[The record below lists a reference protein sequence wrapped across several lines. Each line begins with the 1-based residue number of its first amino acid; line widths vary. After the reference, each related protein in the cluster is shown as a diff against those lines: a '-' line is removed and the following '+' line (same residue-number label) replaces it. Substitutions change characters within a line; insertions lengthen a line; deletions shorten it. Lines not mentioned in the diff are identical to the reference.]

1 MGLSTIEI
9 TIIVGWAVRGLAL
22 LSVGLLSKL
31 PGGLSRPLG
40 ISWFLLVVTF
50 FGSLAE
56 YNDLALP
63 YARLVEVAVASF
75 FVALQYS
82 ALFKQDPPSA
92 WIGTLLLVGSNV
104 LYACATVC
112 NNNQLEAGLIVIGGV
127 LAVCAMLCLRNIWV
141 HSLFFEWSM
150 MVAAGLFYATVAAQT
165 IFGPYVL
172 ASWDR
177 VAWTIIWEISITLFY
192 IAVAIGGFFWYARG
206 TPSGEIPSDWWDMVE
221 YAFATNA
228 WAEPKR
234 KISD

>member
-9 TIIVGWAVRGLAL
+9 AIIVGWAVRGLVL
-22 LSVGLLSKL
+22 LAVGFLSKI
-31 PGGLSRPLG
+31 PNGLSRPLG
-40 ISWFLLVVTF
+40 IAWLLLIVTF
-50 FGSLAE
+50 FGSVAE

-92 WIGTLLLVGSNV
+92 WTGTLFLVGSNV
-104 LYACATVC
+104 LYAFATVC
-112 NNNQLEAGLIVIGGV
+112 DDSQLEAGLIVIGGV
-127 LAVCAMLCLRNIWV
+127 LAICSMLCLRNICI
-141 HSLFFEWSM
+141 HSLWFEWSM
-150 MVAAGLFYATVAAQT
+150 MVCAGLFYATVAAQT

-172 ASWDR
+172 AEWDR
-177 VAWTIIWEISITLFY
+177 VAWTIIWEVAITLFY
-192 IAVAIGGFFWYARG
+192 IVVAIAGFFWYARG

-221 YAFATNA
+221 YVFVTNA